1 MSTKSNSKIK
11 VKDLKPKKDARGGF
25 GKTAFG
31 GASASGG
38 GSAASGGGSAA
49 AGGGSAA
56 AGGNSADTVRSA
68 N

>member
-1 MSTKSNSKIK
+1 MSKKSNSKVK

-38 GSAASGGGSAA
+38 GSAASGGGASAS
-49 AGGGSAA
+49 GGGA
-56 AGGNSADTVRSA
+56 SADTVRNA
-68 N
+68 D

>member
-1 MSTKSNSKIK
+1 MSTKSKSKIK
-11 VKDLKPKKDARGGF
+11 VKDLKPTKDARGGF
-25 GKTAFG
+25 GPSRQPLG

-49 AGGGSAA
+49 AGG
-56 AGGNSADTVRSA
+56 NSADTAASA

>member
-1 MSTKSNSKIK
+1 MSTKSNSKVK

-38 GSAASGGGSAA
+38 GSAASGGGASAS
-49 AGGGSAA
+49 GGGA
-56 AGGNSADTVRSA
+56 SADTVRNA
-68 N
+68 D

>member
-1 MSTKSNSKIK
+1 MSTKSNSKVK

-38 GSAASGGGSAA
+38 GSAASGGGTSAS
-49 AGGGSAA
+49 GGGA
-56 AGGNSADTVRSA
+56 SADTVRDA